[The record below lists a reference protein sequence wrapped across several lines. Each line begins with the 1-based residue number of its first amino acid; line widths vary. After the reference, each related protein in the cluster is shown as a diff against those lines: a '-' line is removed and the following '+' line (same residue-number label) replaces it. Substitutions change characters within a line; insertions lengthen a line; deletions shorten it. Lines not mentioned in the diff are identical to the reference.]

1 MFNRIARR
9 YGKDSKLQ
17 KPENT
22 ILNICKNEFRNM
34 AMLDI
39 GVGGGRTSLHF
50 MSLVGRYVA
59 IDYSDEMI
67 QVCKNRFPENKDQFK
82 IADVRNLSAFDE
94 NSFDFVLFSFNGID
108 YISHQDRLTAFSEIK
123 RVLKKDGFFVFSSHN
138 LQSDTLSKINYS
150 LNPVKLLENVIKF
163 IYIKFS
169 NNNIEDLRRKGYALI
184 KDGGHFFKLKNY
196 YIKPQMQVSQLSE
209 LGFRHI
215 KLYSLYSGDEIT
227 SGFEAVKDPWVYYTC
242 TS

>member
-1 MFNRIARR
+1 
-9 YGKDSKLQ
+9 
-17 KPENT
+17 
-22 ILNICKNEFRNM
+22 M

-39 GVGGGRTSLHF
+39 GVGGGRTALHF
-50 MSLVGRYVA
+50 LPLVKQYTA

-67 QVCKNRFPENKDQFK
+67 QVCKNRFPEYKDQFK
-82 IADVRNLSAFDE
+82 IADVRDLSAFDE

-108 YISHQDRLTAFSEIK
+108 YISHQDRLKAFSEIK
-123 RVLKKDGFFVFSSHN
+123 RVLRKEGLFVFSSHN

-169 NNNIEDLRRKGYALI
+169 NNNIEDLRREGYALI

-209 LGFRHI
+209 FGFRHI
-215 KLYSLYSGDEIT
+215 KLYSLYSGEEIT
-227 SGFEAVKDPWVYYTC
+227 SGFEAVNDPWVYYTC